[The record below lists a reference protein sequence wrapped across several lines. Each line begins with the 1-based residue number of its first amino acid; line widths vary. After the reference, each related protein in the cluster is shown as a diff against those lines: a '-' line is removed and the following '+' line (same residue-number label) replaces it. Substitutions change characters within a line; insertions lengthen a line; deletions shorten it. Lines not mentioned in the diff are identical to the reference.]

1 MNGPLFPGHLKVDFG
16 DLVALEK
23 AFKENGDR
31 IAGFLFE
38 PIQGE
43 AGVVIPHDGYL
54 KSVRDLC
61 SKYNILMIADEIQS
75 SLARSGKLMAC
86 DWEEVRPDVVI
97 LGKALGGGV
106 IPVSAV
112 LAEKDVMLCIRPGEH
127 GRAEAT
133 KDDRFGDL
141 SRSQYGLVDL
151 AAALF
156 YRACVNRDKPSSS
169 EKRVKREHADA
180 CLREELKKGKWLWNA
195 AFCCLTHNYKRRMSK
210 ILFIYWFEGIIV
222 SFERLLEWG
231 WEKIIITLDT
241 TADSASAS
249 SSMASTGHKPKSL
262 DEEEDPGIEHIS
274 NEGTDAQDVDKS
286 TTPSSTTLPTTDDGI
301 EENKLKRKSKPSSW
315 VWEHFTKVSF
325 VLHFMLLHKEMLPRM
340 GI

>member
-222 SFERLLEWG
+222 SFERIMNDASMGHNYDGLLW
-231 WEKIIITLDT
+231 TLRSSQELSFVLLLP
-241 TADSASAS
+241 DSEVAIS
-249 SSMASTGHKPKSL
+249 SSSSSL
-262 DEEEDPGIEHIS
+262 
-274 NEGTDAQDVDKS
+274 NE
-286 TTPSSTTLPTTDDGI
+286 
-301 EENKLKRKSKPSSW
+301 
-315 VWEHFTKVSF
+315 VSF